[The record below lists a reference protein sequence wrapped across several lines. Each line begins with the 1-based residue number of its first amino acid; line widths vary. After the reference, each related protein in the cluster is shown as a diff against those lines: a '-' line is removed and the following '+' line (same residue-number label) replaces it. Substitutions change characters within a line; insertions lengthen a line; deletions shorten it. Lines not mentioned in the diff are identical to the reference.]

1 MLYENYRAKMNKLAG
16 VLGVARRFR
25 VLILCVCAAV
35 VATVAVFFAVSGLVY
50 DIEGCPASIAVGES
64 LPYSAGAVFNSVRY
78 EYSVEGSEEWSAVQ
92 PARPGEYLV
101 RSVSKSV
108 FGGDR
113 YGAVHS
119 FVITPKTVAVRV
131 AEDEITYGEN
141 LTVTAELAYSDKI
154 ICGNFIYGDYSAE
167 KTTVQADKDN
177 ISVVDENGADVKS
190 SYNFEFVTSEIKFL
204 KRDITIIAENYSE
217 GYNGSPYSCGGY
229 EIQNAETALAEND
242 YAVVSAVGFDGTVGE
257 FDITP
262 EVKILKNLN
271 GGIIDVT
278 GNYNINIVSGK
289 LTVEKRPVYITTG
302 GARKTY
308 DGAELSCNDYS
319 IDEKFPLAEGHRIEI
334 IQAPAQKSAGETDN
348 TILFKILDADG
359 NEVTENYSLIYSEY
373 GKLTVDKRTVS
384 ILTADDTQIYDN
396 AAHYCDKFVILETE
410 GSTLFAD
417 GETAEV
423 TQITEG
429 VLAGE
434 YENILS
440 FSVKNAEG
448 EEVTENY
455 NLIVNYGTLTVAPRP
470 VSIRTY
476 GTEFVYDG
484 EAHSFSG
491 HEEIKG
497 EYGLLEGH
505 TTSASGLTEITEAG
519 EAHNLMSIGVYD
531 AEGKVVTSNYKV
543 SISISDAGIL
553 RVIPRPISMIA
564 GSANKIYDG
573 TALTSDEI
581 ITANLVEGHT
591 LSGKTSGS
599 QTNYGESPNEID
611 SEAGFTV
618 VDADSVDVT
627 KNYTVSMRVNGV
639 LRVEKRKITV
649 TTENH
654 EFIFNGEY
662 NVCGEYSVEGLVNW
676 HTAEASDCAS
686 IRNVNES
693 GKINTMTIT
702 VYDGE
707 REVTGNYEISF
718 EHGILSVTPR
728 EVFVETNEHEWV
740 YDGDEHFDDGF
751 KVSDP
756 TEQTGLVGEHK
767 ISSHGSTVLI
777 NADTKPN
784 EMQFTVSDG
793 ETENYT
799 VTVTKY
805 GDLTVTRRPVT
816 VTTGTKQQVY
826 DGTVLKCET
835 VTAVGLVGGHEVKAE
850 LWAGVRDVRYSGD
863 EVIGVYNTAT
873 LKIYD
878 GDTDITANYEI
889 EEVWGTLTITKRPV
903 TLKTGSKTFVYDG
916 KEHYFL
922 EDGKDLTANEE
933 GKGIIPGY
941 NTGIVVNPDGSLPK
955 GTVVTTVK
963 DVVLEKPNII
973 KPVEIFATSY
983 NFDTGVTEYIYLTK
997 NYDISYEWGTLSV
1010 VKREITVTAESDDK
1024 VYDGA
1029 PLTCGTATA
1038 DFVGDI
1044 PTDAPAEEFENG
1056 LAEGHR
1062 LTVIMTSESTITT
1075 VGTQPNVIVEGS
1087 AVIYDAEGKIVTDNY
1102 YIKGL
1107 AQGTLTVNKRPI
1119 TIVAGSDTKIYD
1131 GTPLTLDK
1139 ISVKEDGEYK
1149 LVEGHKLKGNSEGL
1163 QTDAGTGVN
1172 KVVETS
1178 IVISDE
1184 DKNPVT
1190 QNYEISF
1197 ENGTLTV
1204 TSRPITIITDGD
1216 KKEYDGTAL
1225 TNKGYRLEYTGD
1237 NTKTALVLDHTEEVL
1252 VIGSQT
1258 DAGESDNTVDELN
1271 IKIYS
1276 DSTKTKEVTGNYSF
1290 DYSYGKLNVYKRK
1303 ITVVTHSANKVYDG
1317 TPLTESGYELVY
1329 SGTSAEPNVKPLV
1342 LNHTEEVILNG
1353 SRTDAGT
1360 GKNTVGSI
1368 VIYSDATKTKTET
1381 DNYEFDTESKLG
1393 DLVVTRRPITVETAT
1408 NLDNLI
1414 YDGTAQS
1421 DGGCKVIT
1429 EGGLVLDHAVRFTGI
1444 LPTVT
1449 DVSDGEVENNF
1460 LVEIFGAEGTVTAN
1474 YKITYEYGKIKVNPR
1489 PVTVWAIADEKEYNG
1504 KVQCGEKADAD
1515 NLVYGHKI
1523 KEAYTGDSSSP
1534 DCGEYQVAIAENSAQ
1549 IVDASGNDMNGN
1561 YAITYDKSVKA
1572 TLKITPRPVTLTAG
1586 SAEKVYD
1593 GTPLTCG
1600 DILSENLVDGHTV
1613 TAELNGSQTEPGT
1626 SANEIIADTVKIYD
1640 GEGQTVTANYDISFE
1655 QGELTVTEATVEKF
1669 LVLKILS
1676 EKGGDIYLKNVSYG
1690 DYTGSTQWASAP
1702 EYDGRIAYEDKEY
1715 SLDYLFGIALKN
1727 AGYATDAVSI
1737 KLQFDTYYLPYYA
1750 ALGEFGYT
1758 IQISDTRYTGIG
1770 REYSLSHYFYDYIKE
1785 GTAGLNISGF
1795 ESAES
1800 AYRTFVYENYLKV
1813 KINEE
1818 DTQTEPFLD
1827 KIISE
1832 QGFNKDDP
1840 DIIRKVASFV
1850 QNSATYNMNYN
1861 PEVDSE
1867 NTLISFFEH
1876 KEGVCRH
1883 YATAATL
1890 ILRRLGIPARYTG
1903 GLHTSVKA
1911 GEWTDVYNDAG
1922 HAWVE
1927 VYLDGLGWVQ
1937 VEVTGAMPGD
1947 IEIDEDINGTILLK
1961 PARALKPYDGTPLR
1975 ATALEENMYLN
1986 ELIAKGYTLS
1996 VTYGGEQTE
2005 IGTGISYINSYTL
2018 FDKDGNN
2025 VTAYFEFAT
2034 ENGELIVTDRDKQ
2047 IIIYFNTFVTDAT
2060 YNGSQFGIDGY
2071 YYSDTENGF
2080 TRPDGVTLRVEGLE
2094 KINLT
2099 SAGVIPESEFI
2110 EKYIHTGLVK
2120 ITATDALG
2128 RECVF
2133 KYAINLSVARRSIT
2147 VKTNSVTKVYDGKP
2161 LKDDSVTV
2169 SGAGLVEGHE
2179 IKVLRSPS
2187 ITDIGEVANEV
2198 IIIITDADGNDV
2210 TKNYQV
2216 NTDYGVL
2223 TVIGD

>member
-35 VATVAVFFAVSGLVY
+35 VATVAVLFAVSGLVY
-50 DIEGCPASIAVGES
+50 DVEGCPASIAVGES

-78 EYSVEGSEEWSAVQ
+78 EYRSKDSEEWSAVQ

-113 YGAVHS
+113 YGTVHT

-131 AEDEITYGEN
+131 AEEEITYGEN
-141 LTVTAELAYSDKI
+141 LTVSAELAYSDKI
-154 ICGNFIYGDYSAE
+154 ICDDFIYGDFSAE
-167 KTTVQADKDN
+167 KTTVQADKDGV
-177 ISVVDENGADVKS
+177 SVVDENGADVS
-190 SYNFEFVTSEIKFL
+190 GSYIFEFVTSEIKFL
-204 KRDITIIAENYSE
+204 KRDITIVAENYSE

-229 EIQNAETALAEND
+229 EIKNAETALAEND
-242 YAVVSAVGFDGTVGE
+242 YAVVSAVGFDGSVGE

-278 GNYNINIVSGK
+278 GNYNLNIVSGK

-308 DGAELSCNDYS
+308 DGTELSCNDYS
-319 IDEKFPLAEGHRIEI
+319 LDEKFPLAEGHRIEI

-553 RVIPRPISMIA
+553 RVLPRALTLTA
-564 GSANKIYDG
+564 GSAEKIYDG

-591 LSGKTSGS
+591 LSGKTAGS
-599 QTNYGESPNEID
+599 RTDYGESPNEID
-611 SEAGFTV
+611 GEAGFTV
-618 VDADSVDVT
+618 IDADGADVT
-627 KNYTVSMRVNGV
+627 KNYTVSMRVSGI

-649 TTENH
+649 TTSSH
-654 EFIFNGEY
+654 EFIFNGKE
-662 NVCGEYSVEGLVNW
+662 NSFGGHSVTGGDGLVDG
-676 HTAEASDCAS
+676 HTTEAYDLAS
-686 IRNVNES
+686 IRNAGDTPNAMKVRVLN
-693 GKINTMTIT
+693 
-702 VYDGE
+702 GE
-707 REVTGNYEISF
+707 DEVTGNYEIDY
-718 EHGILSVTPR
+718 ENGTLTVIPR
-728 EVFVETNEHEWV
+728 ELYIQTCSPQAWV
-740 YDGDEHFDDGF
+740 YDGEKHSDGSF
-751 KVSDP
+751 TVTEP
-756 TEQTGLVGEHK
+756 TEDTGLVFSHKAVSFEPAEILNAFDGENK
-767 ISSHGSTVLI
+767 DGKVVNTM
-777 NADTKPN
+777 N
-784 EMQFTVSDG
+784 FTVNDG
-793 ETENYT
+793 TEQKADETDNYN
-799 VTVTKY
+799 VIASY
-805 GDLTVTRRPVT
+805 GTLTVTRRPVT
-816 VTTGTKQQVY
+816 VTTGSDTKVY
-826 DGTVLKCET
+826 DDTPLFKR
-835 VTAVGLVGGHEVKAE
+835 TAAASPADEFTGLVKEQKVTGTDFNAIIE
-850 LWAGVRDVRYSGD
+850 VRYKDG
-863 EVIGVYNTAT
+863 EVTYAENTAI

-878 GDTDITANYEI
+878 GVEDVTANYDI
-889 EEVWGTLTITKRPV
+889 TKVWGTLTVTKRPV
-903 TLKTGSKTFVYDG
+903 TLSTGSKTFVYDG

-922 EDGKDLTANEE
+922 EDGKDLTELEE
-933 GKGIIPGY
+933 GKGIISGY
-941 NTGIVVNPDGSLPK
+941 YAGVIVNPDGSLPE

-963 DVVLEKPNII
+963 EVVSEKPNII
-973 KPVEIFATSY
+973 KPVEIFTTSY
-983 NFDTGVTEYIYLTK
+983 NADTGVTEYIYLTK
-997 NYDISYEWGTLSV
+997 NYEIDYVWGTLTV
-1010 VKREITVTAESDDK
+1010 VPREITVTADSDDK
-1024 VYDGA
+1024 VYDGT
-1029 PLTCGTATA
+1029 PLTCNTATTK
-1038 DFVGDI
+1038 FVGDI
-1044 PTDAPAEEFENG
+1044 PTDGNAEEFENG

-1062 LTVIMTSESTITT
+1062 LTVTMTAESTITT
-1075 VGTQPNVIVEGS
+1075 VGTQPNIIKVGS
-1087 AVIYDAEGKIVTDNY
+1087 VVIYDADNNPVTENY
-1102 YIKGL
+1102 SIKGL
-1107 AQGTLTVNKRPI
+1107 A
-1119 TIVAGSDTKIYD
+1119 
-1131 GTPLTLDK
+1131 
-1139 ISVKEDGEYK
+1139 E
-1149 LVEGHKLKGNSEGL
+1149 
-1163 QTDAGTGVN
+1163 
-1172 KVVETS
+1172 
-1178 IVISDE
+1178 
-1184 DKNPVT
+1184 
-1190 QNYEISF
+1190 
-1197 ENGTLTV
+1197 GTLTV
-1204 TSRPITIITDGD
+1204 TKHPITVVAGSKEKVYDGYPLTNSNISVKTDGEYQLIDGHKITGTATGSQTEVGKGENKVDESSVVITDKDGAPVTDNYEIKCEDGTLEVKPRPITIITGSD
-1216 KKEYDGTAL
+1216 KKVYDGTEL
-1225 TNKGYRLEYTGD
+1225 TCHKLSPASAPD
-1237 NTKTALVLDHTEEVL
+1237 LVLDHKVSKEEIVYT
-1252 VIGSQT
+1252 GKQT
-1258 DAGESDNTVDELN
+1258 DAGESNNTVDLNSVKIKDGAGGDVTKNYEITFQEGTLKVLKRTVTIKTADDEWEYDGKEHFNQMHSVREAEGDLPLVDGHTTVVSSYTKIKNAGTKENELTVE
-1271 IKIYS
+1271 IYS
-1276 DSTKTKEVTGNYSF
+1276 NGNRVTDNY
-1290 DYSYGKLNVYKRK
+1290 DIKYDNGTLTINKRK
-1303 ITVVTHSANKVYDG
+1303 ITVTTATNRDKLIYNGQPQCDDGFEVTSGSLVENETATAVNAPTVTNVSDGEKVNAFSV
-1317 TPLTESGYELVY
+1317 TIAPS
-1329 SGTSAEPNVKPLV
+1329 
-1342 LNHTEEVILNG
+1342 
-1353 SRTDAGT
+1353 
-1360 GKNTVGSI
+1360 
-1368 VIYSDATKTKTET
+1368 T
-1381 DNYEFDTESKLG
+1381 DNYE
-1393 DLVVTRRPITVETAT
+1393 
-1408 NLDNLI
+1408 
-1414 YDGTAQS
+1414 
-1421 DGGCKVIT
+1421 
-1429 EGGLVLDHAVRFTGI
+1429 
-1444 LPTVT
+1444 
-1449 DVSDGEVENNF
+1449 
-1460 LVEIFGAEGTVTAN
+1460 
-1474 YKITYEYGKIKVNPR
+1474 ITYEYGKIKINPR
-1489 PVTVWAIADEKEYNG
+1489 QITVAADEDSKVYNG
-1504 KVQCGEKADAD
+1504 QPQYVVKAKVVLGQ
-1515 NLVYGHKI
+1515 LVEGHVI
-1523 KEAYTGDSSSP
+1523 EAVTTYSSAA
-1534 DCGEYQVAIAENSAQ
+1534 DCGEYAVSIISGSAK
-1549 IVDASGNDMNGN
+1549 INAGEMNDN
-1561 YAITYDKSVKA
+1561 YAITYDTATAA
-1572 TLKITPRPVTLTAG
+1572 TLTITPRPLTLTAG

-1600 DILSENLVDGHTV
+1600 EILWDNLVDGHTV

-1626 SANEIIADTVKIYD
+1626 SANEIIADTVRIYD

-1655 QGELTVTEATVEKF
+1655 QGELTVTEATAEKF
-1669 LVLKILS
+1669 LVLQILS

-1690 DYTGSTQWASAP
+1690 DYTGSTQWAAAP
-1702 EYDGRIAYEDKEY
+1702 EYGGRIVYEGKEY
-1715 SLDYLFGIALKN
+1715 SLDYLFGVALKN
-1727 AGYATDAVSI
+1727 AGYGTDSVSL
-1737 KLQFDTYYLPYYA
+1737 KLKFDTYYLPYYV

-1758 IQISDTRYTGIG
+1758 IQTSDTCYFGDG

-1785 GTAGLNISGF
+1785 GAAGLNISGF

-1800 AYRTFVYENYLKV
+1800 AYRAFVYANYLKV

-1818 DTQTEPFLD
+1818 DMQTEPFLD

-1832 QGFNKDDP
+1832 QGFNKNDP

-1861 PEVDSE
+1861 SEVDSE

-1890 ILRRLGIPARYTG
+1890 IFRRLGIPARYTG

-1911 GEWTDVYNDAG
+1911 GEWTDVYNDSG

-1986 ELIAKGYTLS
+1986 ELIAKGYELS
-1996 VTYGGEQTE
+1996 VTFGGEQTA
-2005 IGTGISYINSYTL
+2005 IGTGRSYINSYTL

-2034 ENGELIVTDRDKQ
+2034 EDGELIVTDPEKQ

-2071 YYSDTENGF
+2071 YYSDTENAF
-2080 TRPDGVTLRVEGLE
+2080 NRPDGVTLQVEGLE
-2094 KINLT
+2094 NINLT

-2110 EKYIHTGLVK
+2110 EKYIDTGLVK

-2179 IKVLRSPS
+2179 IKVLSSPT
-2187 ITDIGEVANEV
+2187 ITDIGEVKNEV

>member
-35 VATVAVFFAVSGLVY
+35 VATVAVLFAVSGLVY
-50 DIEGCPASIAVGES
+50 DVEGCPASIAVGES

-78 EYSVEGSEEWSAVQ
+78 EYRSKDSEEWSAVQ

-113 YGAVHS
+113 YGAVHT

-131 AEDEITYGEN
+131 AEEEITYGEN

-154 ICGNFIYGDYSAE
+154 ICDDFIYGDYSAE
-167 KTTVQADKDN
+167 KTTVQADKDGV
-177 ISVVDENGADVKS
+177 SVVDENGADVS
-190 SYNFEFVTSEIKFL
+190 GSYIFEFVTSEIKFL
-204 KRDITIIAENYSE
+204 KRDITIVAENYSE

-229 EIQNAETALAEND
+229 EIKNAETALAEND

-278 GNYNINIVSGK
+278 GNYNLNIVSGK

-308 DGAELSCNDYS
+308 DGTELSCNDYS
-319 IDEKFPLAEGHRIEI
+319 LDEKFPLAEGHRIEI

-373 GKLTVDKRTVS
+373 GKLTVDKRSVA
-384 ILTADDTQIYDN
+384 ILSASDSFIYDGN
-396 AAHYCDKFVILETE
+396 PHSCEQYYILETDE
-410 GSTLFAD
+410 TTFFAE
-417 GETAEV
+417 GETAV
-423 TQITEG
+423 VIKNTQGISARDYEN
-429 VLAGE
+429 VLEYEIRDVAGE
-434 YENILS
+434 D
-440 FSVKNAEG
+440 
-448 EEVTENY
+448 VTENY
-455 NLIVNYGTLTVAPRP
+455 SLILQYGTLTVAPRP
-470 VSIRTY
+470 VSIKTY
-476 GTEFVYDG
+476 GGIWTYDG
-484 EAHSFSG
+484 TAHSVNMRAEVES
-491 HEEIKG
+491 
-497 EYGLLEGH
+497 EYGLLDGH
-505 TTSASGLTEITEAG
+505 RTYATGHSYIVDVG
-519 EAHNLMSIGVYD
+519 EAPNLMSIGVYD
-531 AEGKVVTSNYKV
+531 GQDNNVTLNYKIN
-543 SISISDAGIL
+543 ISSEDAGVL

-573 TALTSDEI
+573 TALVSDEI

-599 QTNYGESPNEID
+599 QTNYGESPNVID
-611 SEAGFTV
+611 AEAGFTV
-618 VDADSVDVT
+618 VDADGADVT

-649 TTENH
+649 TTETR

-702 VYDGE
+702 VYDGGD
-707 REVTGNYEISF
+707 EVTGNYEISF
-718 EHGILSVTPR
+718 EHGILSVNPR

-756 TEQTGLVGEHK
+756 TEQTGLVGENK

-805 GDLTVTRRPVT
+805 GDLTVTKRPVT

-826 DGTVLKCET
+826 DDTVLKCET
-835 VTAVGLVGGHEVKAE
+835 VTAVGLVDGHEVKAE
-850 LWAGVRDVRYSGD
+850 LWAGVRYVTYSGD

-873 LKIYD
+873 IKICNGSDDVTKNYEITKIWGILTVTKRPVTVTTGTKQQVFDGTALKCDEVTPSKATEFTGLVDGHEAKAEDGASITEVRFDGDEVVGVDNTATIKIYN
-878 GDTDITANYEI
+878 GDNEVTANYEI
-889 EEVWGTLTITKRPV
+889 EERW
-903 TLKTGSKTFVYDG
+903 
-916 KEHYFL
+916 
-922 EDGKDLTANEE
+922 
-933 GKGIIPGY
+933 
-941 NTGIVVNPDGSLPK
+941 
-955 GTVVTTVK
+955 
-963 DVVLEKPNII
+963 
-973 KPVEIFATSY
+973 
-983 NFDTGVTEYIYLTK
+983 
-997 NYDISYEWGTLSV
+997 
-1010 VKREITVTAESDDK
+1010 
-1024 VYDGA
+1024 
-1029 PLTCGTATA
+1029 
-1038 DFVGDI
+1038 
-1044 PTDAPAEEFENG
+1044 
-1056 LAEGHR
+1056 
-1062 LTVIMTSESTITT
+1062 
-1075 VGTQPNVIVEGS
+1075 
-1087 AVIYDAEGKIVTDNY
+1087 
-1102 YIKGL
+1102 
-1107 AQGTLTVNKRPI
+1107 GTLTVNPRPV
-1119 TIVAGSDTKIYD
+1119 TVTAGSKKRVYD
-1131 GTPLTLDK
+1131 GTKLTC
-1139 ISVKEDGEYK
+1139 GEVEVNENNSQYL
-1149 LVEGHKLKGNSEGL
+1149 LVEGH
-1163 QTDAGTGVN
+1163 TVTA
-1172 KVVETS
+1172 ETS
-1178 IVISDE
+1178 GSQTIVGSSPNAITDINSVE
-1184 DKNPVT
+1184 ILCNGESVTKNYKI
-1190 QNYEISF
+1190 QGLAE
-1197 ENGTLTV
+1197 GTLTV
-1204 TSRPITIITDGD
+1204 TPRPITVVAGSKEKVYDGYPLTNSNISVKTDGEYQLVDGHKITGTATGSQTEIGKGENKVDESSVVITDKDGAPVTDNYEIKFEDGTLEVKPRPITIITGSD
-1216 KKEYDGTAL
+1216 KKVYDGKPL
-1225 TNKGYRLEYTGD
+1225 TCKQLSPASD
-1237 NTKTALVLDHTEEVL
+1237 PDLVLDHKVSKEEIVYT
-1252 VIGSQT
+1252 GKQT
-1258 DAGESDNTVDELN
+1258 DAGESNNTVDLN
-1271 IKIYS
+1271 SVKIK
-1276 DSTKTKEVTGNYSF
+1276 DGAGGDVTKNYEITVQEGTLKVLKRTVTIKTADDEWEYDGKEHFNQMHSVREAEGDLPLVDGHTTRVVDYAKIKDYGTKENAIKVE
-1290 DYSYGKLNVYKRK
+1290 
-1303 ITVVTHSANKVYDG
+1303 ISAADG
-1317 TPLTESGYELVY
+1317 TPVTQNYDIKY
-1329 SGTSAEPNVKPLV
+1329 DNGTLE
-1342 LNHTEEVILNG
+1342 
-1353 SRTDAGT
+1353 
-1360 GKNTVGSI
+1360 
-1368 VIYSDATKTKTET
+1368 
-1381 DNYEFDTESKLG
+1381 
-1393 DLVVTRRPITVETAT
+1393 VTRRPITVETAT
-1408 NLDNLI
+1408 NIDKLI

-1429 EGGLVLDHAVRFTGI
+1429 EGGLVLDHAVRYTGI

-1449 DVSDGEVENNF
+1449 DVSDGEVVNDF
-1460 LVEIFGAEGTVTAN
+1460 LVEIFGAEGTVTGN
-1474 YKITYEYGKIKVNPR
+1474 YKITYEYGKIKINPR
-1489 PVTVWAIADEKEYNG
+1489 QITIKAADDTKVYNG
-1504 KVQCGEKADAD
+1504 EIQYGEKWEVTSVLG
-1515 NLVYGHKI
+1515 LVEGHI
-1523 KEAYTGDSSSP
+1523 LTAHTTESSSA
-1534 DCGEYQVAIAENSAQ
+1534 DCGEHKVTIAENSARVNSGAMDHNYT
-1549 IVDASGNDMNGN
+1549 IVYDTAS
-1561 YAITYDKSVKA
+1561 IA
-1572 TLKITPRPVTLTAG
+1572 TLTITPRALVLTAG

-1600 DILSENLVDGHTV
+1600 EILWDNLVDGHTV

-1626 SANEIIADTVKIYD
+1626 SANEIIADTVRIYD

-1655 QGELTVTEATVEKF
+1655 QGELTVTEATAEKF
-1669 LVLKILS
+1669 LVLQILS

-1690 DYTGSTQWASAP
+1690 DYTGSTQWAAAP
-1702 EYDGRIAYEDKEY
+1702 EYGGRIVYEGKEY
-1715 SLDYLFGIALKN
+1715 SLDYLFGVALKN
-1727 AGYATDAVSI
+1727 AGYGTDSVSL
-1737 KLQFDTYYLPYYA
+1737 KLIFDTYYLPYYA

-1758 IQISDTRYTGIG
+1758 IQTSDTCYFGDG

-1785 GTAGLNISGF
+1785 GTAGLHISGF

-1800 AYRTFVYENYLKV
+1800 AYRAFVYANYLKV

-1832 QGFNKDDP
+1832 QGFNKNDP

-1861 PEVDSE
+1861 SEVDSE

-1890 ILRRLGIPARYTG
+1890 IFRRLGIPARYTG

-1911 GEWTDVYNDAG
+1911 GEWTDVYNDSG

-1986 ELIAKGYTLS
+1986 ELIAKGYNLS
-1996 VTYGGEQTE
+1996 VTFGGEQTA
-2005 IGTGISYINSYTL
+2005 IGTGRSYINSYTL

-2034 ENGELIVTDRDKQ
+2034 EDGKLTVTDPEKQ
-2047 IIIYFNTFVTDAT
+2047 IIIYFNTYVTDAT

-2071 YYSDTENGF
+2071 YYSDTENAF
-2080 TRPDGVTLRVEGLE
+2080 NRPDGVTLRVEGLE
-2094 KINLT
+2094 KIKLT

-2110 EKYIHTGLVK
+2110 EKYIDTGLVK

-2161 LKDDSVTV
+2161 LKDDEVTV

-2179 IKVLRSPS
+2179 IKALSSPS
-2187 ITDIGEVANEV
+2187 ITDIGEVKNEV

-2210 TKNYQV
+2210 TENYKI